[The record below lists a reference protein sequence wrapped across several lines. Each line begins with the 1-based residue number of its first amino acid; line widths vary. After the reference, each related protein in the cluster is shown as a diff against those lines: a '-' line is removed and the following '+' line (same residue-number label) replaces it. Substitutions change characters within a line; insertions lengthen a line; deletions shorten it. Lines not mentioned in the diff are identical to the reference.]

1 MTTILA
7 GALLMSTGNSQDRS
21 VLHQWRASRSAGETV
36 EYSSNNQ
43 TFQDNREY
51 EERQFAQRVD
61 SLLVALTNFSLSYK
75 TGHVIDVKKVNAV
88 RKALR
93 ELEKS
98 EWFILKKNE

>member
-1 MTTILA
+1 ME
-7 GALLMSTGNSQDRS
+7 
-21 VLHQWRASRSAGETV
+21 H
-36 EYSSNNQ
+36 SSNDP

-61 SLLVALTNFSLSYK
+61 SLLAALTNFSSSYK

-98 EWFILKKNE
+98 EWFRLGKTE